1 MGYCVSLRPGVLK
14 DVICF
19 FPIQLL
25 FSAAGL
31 ILGSV
36 KCVDL
41 SMYTFCIRQCHIL
54 FSHVSLNFFH
64 LSNKVYYLKVD
75 LCPRFINFST
85 IVLFCFQKNFVF
97 VFCGNW
103 ILFTIGGQRKIILTY
118 YAVIVLFFHHCS

>member
-41 SMYTFCIRQCHIL
+41 SMYTSI
-54 FSHVSLNFFH
+54 
-64 LSNKVYYLKVD
+64 
-75 LCPRFINFST
+75 RFIRY
-85 IVLFCFQKNFVF
+85 QDAFV
-97 VFCGNW
+97 N
-103 ILFTIGGQRKIILTY
+103 ILY
-118 YAVIVLFFHHCS
+118 